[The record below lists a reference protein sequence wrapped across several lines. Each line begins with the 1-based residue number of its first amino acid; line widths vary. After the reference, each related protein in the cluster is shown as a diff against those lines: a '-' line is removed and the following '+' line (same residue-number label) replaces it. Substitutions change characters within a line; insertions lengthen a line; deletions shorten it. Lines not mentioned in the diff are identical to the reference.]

1 MNMFGMMYQRIN
13 ILMIIR
19 VSSLNSSND
28 EGIEIS
34 QNAIIQNKKPRI
46 EVGAFEMKL
55 LGLWIVGRL

>member
-34 QNAIIQNKKPRI
+34 HNAIIQNKKPRI